1 MPGASAEAKRVAPG
15 YVYDLDNETLFRCA
29 GVTYIEP
36 MANVSKPREIIDRKA
51 LTLKLDEL
59 VEWSGYSPKTQGK
72 VLDIFKVAQ
81 KTGWLEIK
89 RRFEEGG
96 ASARDTTLANS
107 YLVDQL
113 VRVIHEF
120 AMTRVY
126 PSANPTTGE
135 QMALIATGGYGR
147 AEVAPFSDVDLM
159 FLLPYKLTA
168 HSEQIVEYTLYTLW
182 DLGLKVGHATRS
194 VAEAIRLSKE
204 DMTIRT
210 SLLESRWLQGN
221 KDLFNDFKA
230 QFNAD
235 VVASSGPE
243 FVEAKL
249 AERDAR
255 HERMGDTRYVLEPN
269 LKEGKGGFRDL
280 QTLFWIA
287 KYLYQVEHVQD
298 LVDVGVLT
306 ADDVKRFKKAATF
319 LWTARCHL
327 HYIAGRPEE
336 RLTFNVQ
343 SEIAER
349 MNYRDRI
356 ATQGVERFMKHY
368 FLIAKDIGDL
378 TRILC
383 AVLEE
388 QHKKRRTP
396 NWLPSFQFRKKA
408 IDGFLIDSGRL
419 NVESETDFKKKPL
432 KILQLFQLMQ
442 KHKLDVH
449 PNALRLVAQNLK
461 LINAKFRKDPKANAL
476 FMEIL
481 TGDKPQATLMLLNE
495 AGVFGRFMPDFGRVV
510 AQMQYDMYHVYTVD
524 EHTIRAIGILHGIE
538 TGRLL
543 EDHPVAC
550 EVIKEVQSR
559 EAMYLSVLL
568 HDIAKGRGGNH
579 SELGAEVAEKLGPQ
593 LGLSDWETETVAWL
607 VRHHLLMSN
616 MAFKRDLDDPKT
628 VSDFLDIVQSPERLR
643 LLLILTVADIRA
655 VGPNVWNAWK
665 AGLLRELYFRAQEVM
680 SDGAPVQLR
689 SERVEQAKHR
699 LGEAL
704 SAWSTTEIET
714 HLALG
719 NPGYWLSVDVETQVR
734 HATFIRKSEKS
745 DTGFAIETRT
755 DEDRDATEITVYSPD
770 HPGLFSAIA
779 GALALCGASI
789 VDAKVQTL
797 NNGMALDSFWVH
809 DNERTAYRQK
819 RDLKKLIVR
828 IQDAIQG
835 KINPA
840 QDLADAQ
847 KAAMPSRTRVF
858 QVPPRVLLDNKASRS
873 HTVIEINGRDRPALL
888 HDVTSVIT
896 YKGLQISSAHISTYG
911 ERVVDV
917 FYVKDV
923 FGLKMQGEHKIKAV
937 RNALMAAIGGI
948 PAKAKKPKSI
958 AKAKSGDKTAAP
970 IKPQLKP
977 KKKPEPLATAKP

>member
-1 MPGASAEAKRVAPG
+1 MV
-15 YVYDLDNETLFRCA
+15 
-29 GVTYIEP
+29 
-36 MANVSKPREIIDRKA
+36 NVSKPRAIIDRKA
-51 LTLKLDEL
+51 ITIKLDEL
-59 VEWSGYSPKTQGK
+59 VEWSGYTPKTQAQ
-72 VLDIFKVAQ
+72 VLDIFKTAQ
-81 KTGWLEIK
+81 KAGWAEIK

-113 VRVIHEF
+113 IRLIHEF
-120 AMTRVY
+120 AITHVY

-147 AEVAPFSDVDLM
+147 GEVAPYSDVDLM

-194 VAEAIRLSKE
+194 VEEAIRLSKE

-210 SLLESRWLQGN
+210 SLLESRMLQGSI
-221 KDLFNDFKA
+221 DLFNTLKA
-230 QFNAD
+230 RFNSEI
-235 VVASSGPE
+235 VASTGPD
-243 FVEAKL
+243 FVDAKL

-255 HERMGDTRYVLEPN
+255 HDRMGDTRYVLEPN

-298 LVDVGVLT
+298 LIDVGVLT
-306 ADDVKRFKKAATF
+306 KDDVKRFKKAATF

-349 MNYRDRI
+349 MGYRDH
-356 ATQGVERFMKHY
+356 AGTQGVERFMKHY
-368 FLIAKDIGDL
+368 FLVAKDIGDL
-378 TRILC
+378 TRVLC

-396 NWLPSFQFRKKA
+396 NWLPTFQFRKKE
-408 IDGFLIDSGRL
+408 IEGFRVESGRL
-419 NVESETDFKKKPL
+419 NFNGEEQLLKDPV
-432 KILQLFQLMQ
+432 KILRLFRLVQ

-449 PNALRLVAQNLK
+449 PSALRLVSQNLK
-461 LINAKFRKDPKANAL
+461 LINAKLRKDRQANSTFINILCGEKPEQAL
-476 FMEIL
+476 M
-481 TGDKPQATLMLLNE
+481 MLNE

-524 EHTIRAIGILHGIE
+524 EHTIRAIGVVNGIE
-538 TGRLL
+538 TGRLID
-543 EDHPVAC
+543 DHPVAC
-550 EVIKEVQSR
+550 AVISEIQSR
-559 EAMYLSVLL
+559 QTLYLSVLL

-579 SELGAEVAEKLGPQ
+579 SVLGAEVAEKLGPQ

-607 VRHHLLMSN
+607 VRNHLLMSD

-628 VSDFLDIVQSPERLR
+628 ITDFLEIVQSPERLR

-655 VGPNVWNAWK
+655 VGPNVWNNWK

-680 SDGAPVQLR
+680 SDGAPAQLR
-689 SERVEQAKHR
+689 SERVEQAKEQLSNA
-699 LGEAL
+699 LGGSLEP
-704 SAWSTTEIET
+704 WSEQEIAA
-714 HLALG
+714 HLDLG
-719 NPGYWLSVDVETQVR
+719 NPGYWLGVDLDTQIR
-734 HATFIRKSEKS
+734 HADLIRKTEKTN
-745 DTGFAIETRT
+745 DGFAIEFGT
-755 DEDRDATEITVYSPD
+755 DEVRDATEITVYSPD

-779 GALALCGASI
+779 GAMALCGASI

-797 NNGMALDSFWVH
+797 TNGMALDSFWIH
-809 DNERTAYRQK
+809 DNERTAYRGP
-819 RDLKKLIVR
+819 RDLKR
-828 IQDAIQG
+828 IRERVQDAMQG
-835 KINPA
+835 KIRPSIE
-840 QDLADAQ
+840 LEKAQ
-847 KAAMPSRTRVF
+847 KSALPSRTRVF
-858 QVPPRVLLDNKASRS
+858 KVPPRVLIDNKASRS

-888 HDVTSVIT
+888 FDVTTAIT
-896 YKGLQISSAHISTYG
+896 YNGLQIASAHISTYG

-923 FGLKMQGEHKIKAV
+923 FGLKIESEGKKEVV
-937 RNALMAAIGGI
+937 RKALMVAIGGE
-948 PAKAKKPKSI
+948 AVKSKKL
-958 AKAKSGDKTAAP
+958 
-970 IKPQLKP
+970 KPTTKP
-977 KKKPEPLATAKP
+977 KKVIKSAESVKS